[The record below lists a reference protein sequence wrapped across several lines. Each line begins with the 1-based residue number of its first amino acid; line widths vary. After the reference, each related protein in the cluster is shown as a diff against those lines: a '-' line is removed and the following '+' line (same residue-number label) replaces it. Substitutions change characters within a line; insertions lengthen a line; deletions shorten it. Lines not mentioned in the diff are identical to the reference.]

1 MQVIMA
7 QKIIVLVIVSAAVL
21 YAVVMI
27 VRRIRH
33 RHDNPCGC
41 DGCPGCGDSC
51 AGCKYKKPIQ

>member
-7 QKIIVLVIVSAAVL
+7 QKIIVLVILSAAVL

-27 VRRIRH
+27 VRRIRQ

-41 DGCPGCGDSC
+41 DSCPGCGDSC
-51 AGCKYKKPIQ
+51 AGCKYNKPTL

>member
-7 QKIIVLVIVSAAVL
+7 QKTIVLVIVSAAVL

-33 RHDNPCGC
+33 RNDHPCGC
-41 DGCPGCGDSC
+41 GGCPGCGGSC
-51 AGCKYKKPIQ
+51 AGCKSNGPR